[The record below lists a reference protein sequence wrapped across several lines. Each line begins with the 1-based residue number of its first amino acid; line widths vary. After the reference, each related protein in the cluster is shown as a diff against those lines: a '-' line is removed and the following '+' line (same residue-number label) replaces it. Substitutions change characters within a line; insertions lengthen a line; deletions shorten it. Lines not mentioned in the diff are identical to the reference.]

1 MVSPFSSEQRKKM
14 TFWSRYDAVAQP
26 RGNTDH
32 WTKLKQRAVQHKSLS
47 NPDAIGKPITL
58 DGKHT
63 RLPCGRVQNLSEKLF
78 DDFIVDALQGNMP
91 GTYMYTRPRNTP
103 NKGALRNSFNE
114 RAKDGFRY
122 WLIDRPKPTSF
133 GKYGIGSYK
142 TVIGVGNAPRT

>member
-1 MVSPFSSEQRKKM
+1 MLLVMAGVFCVDFVWLGGWLFVVVTMATNCRNWFHVP
-14 TFWSRYDAVAQP
+14 
-26 RGNTDH
+26 
-32 WTKLKQRAVQHKSLS
+32 
-47 NPDAIGKPITL
+47 

-122 WLIDRPKPTSF
+122 WLIDRPKPTSCEYHTSIF
-133 GKYGIGSYK
+133 FHQGKSRA
-142 TVIGVGNAPRT
+142 VINPPCSLAKAFQGPDNI